1 MKGKGGER
9 AVTET
14 ERLGGGGGEEER
26 GVAEIK
32 IVIKHQENSRVKRE
46 LNIQAERDR

>member
-1 MKGKGGER
+1 MRLEGKGGER

-14 ERLGGGGGEEER
+14 ERKGEEER
-26 GVAEIK
+26 
-32 IVIKHQENSRVKRE
+32 IVTKHQENSKEKRQ